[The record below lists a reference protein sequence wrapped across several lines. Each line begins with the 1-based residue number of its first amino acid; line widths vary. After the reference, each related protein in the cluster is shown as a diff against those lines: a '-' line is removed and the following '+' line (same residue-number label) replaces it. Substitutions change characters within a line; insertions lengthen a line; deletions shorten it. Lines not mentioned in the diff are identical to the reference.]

1 MEFAYESLFFLSGSV
16 DVRCE
21 IVHAAAEYCIPERY
35 SMYATLAKIGL

>member
-1 MEFAYESLFFLSGSV
+1 MEFACESLLFLSASV

-35 SMYATLAKIGL
+35 SMYATLSQQ